1 MSHMKLICTTARFVS
16 HHGFL
21 SFQVRRA
28 LVIMHQRDEVEY
40 KRERHVIVRKA

>member
-1 MSHMKLICTTARFVS
+1 MKLVCD
-16 HHGFL
+16 HGFL
-21 SFQVRRA
+21 LLLQVRRA